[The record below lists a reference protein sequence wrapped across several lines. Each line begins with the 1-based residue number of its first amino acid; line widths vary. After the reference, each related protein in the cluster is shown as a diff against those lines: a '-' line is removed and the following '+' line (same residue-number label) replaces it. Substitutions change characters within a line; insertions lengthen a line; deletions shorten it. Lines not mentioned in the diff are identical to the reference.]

1 MDRDRRVTITAV
13 GIRDPRGDTRTGE
26 CRSGCVRRRSRI
38 RRGAPLADGSAT
50 ARHPTADVAC
60 VRPGPRTC
68 RVVRWPVGPQGRR
81 AGDSHV
87 LMLFVPCGHRRT
99 AAPGPC
105 RPSPRA
111 RRRAWP
117 IAIPHRVPA
126 VCGTS
131 RGNGF
136 INGFA
141 TIARHRTSRRTVPAA
156 GGLSTPPTRKTPCAC
171 DVALTLILVTAC
183 VNATFSAPPRVAGAR
198 RQTRVGPW

>member
-1 MDRDRRVTITAV
+1 MPEWLCATAIADPAWRAVGRWQCHCQAPDRR
-13 GIRDPRGDTRTGE
+13 R
-26 CRSGCVRRRSRI
+26 
-38 RRGAPLADGSAT
+38 
-50 ARHPTADVAC
+50 C
-60 VRPGPRTC
+60 VRPAGSQDLPGRAVAGGAAGPPR
-68 RVVRWPVGPQGRR
+68 GRQSR
-81 AGDSHV
+81 ADV
-87 LMLFVPCGHRRT
+87 IRAVTCGHRRT
-99 AAPGPC
+99 AAAGPV
-105 RPSPRA
+105 PALP

>member
-1 MDRDRRVTITAV
+1 MPEWLCATAIADPAWRAVGRWQCHCQAPDRR
-13 GIRDPRGDTRTGE
+13 R
-26 CRSGCVRRRSRI
+26 
-38 RRGAPLADGSAT
+38 
-50 ARHPTADVAC
+50 C
-60 VRPGPRTC
+60 VRPAGSQDLPGRAVAGGAAGPPRGRQSRADVIRAVWPPPHRGTGPVPAAGL
-68 RVVRWPVGPQGRR
+68 RLVPAVV
-81 AGDSHV
+81 
-87 LMLFVPCGHRRT
+87 
-99 AAPGPC
+99 
-105 RPSPRA
+105 
-111 RRRAWP
+111 AWP

-141 TIARHRTSRRTVPAA
+141 TIARHRTPRRTVPAA